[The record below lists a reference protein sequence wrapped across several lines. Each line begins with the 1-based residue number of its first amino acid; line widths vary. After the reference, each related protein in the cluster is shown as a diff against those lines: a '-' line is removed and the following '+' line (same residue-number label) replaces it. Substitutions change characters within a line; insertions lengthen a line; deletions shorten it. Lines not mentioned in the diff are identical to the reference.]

1 MFFFPDKPLVT
12 CKNHQITYQNQK
24 SVQISCHFKAFPA
37 LEDVTWYWID
47 KDSNN
52 RSLSAGQEW
61 SLYKAELKNGVSNV
75 RHGHLLVVHVN
86 YKLKVSMGCWCSV
99 VHIRFLKM
107 MKLPYSV
114 IVIPLGSG
122 GVTIL
127 RVRVGWWCSEVLV
140 RLLVLVVLPHQGS
153 GWVDRVVEYM
163 SDSWYW

>member
-1 MFFFPDKPLVT
+1 M
-12 CKNHQITYQNQK
+12 
-24 SVQISCHFKAFPA
+24 

-75 RHGHLLVVHVN
+75 RHGHLLIVHVSN
-86 YKLKVSMGCWCSV
+86 KLKVSMGCWCSV

-127 RVRVGWWCSEVLV
+127 RVRVGWWCSGVHV
-140 RLLVLVVLPHQGS
+140 RHLVLVVVP
-153 GWVDRVVEYM
+153 Y
-163 SDSWYW
+163 